1 MRAGFVS
8 SGPGDPEGPGDSE
21 DAAEVPAERRRGVLR
36 DAAGIG
42 IAVGAYGL
50 SFGAVSIAAGLSV
63 AQTCALSTL
72 TFTGASQFA
81 FVGVVGAGGAP
92 LAGMATALLLGSR
105 NTLYGLRVSGLLRP
119 AGLRRLLAAHVTID
133 ETTAMAVV
141 RNTPAE
147 SRLAFWATAVA
158 VFSLWNLATLLG
170 ALGAGALGDPRALGL
185 DAAVPAAFLG
195 LLWPRLRGSGEA
207 RLVAL
212 AGAGVAVLASPLLP
226 AGAPVLLA
234 ALVAVRLRG
243 RR

>member
-1 MRAGFVS
+1 MPNGPS
-8 SGPGDPEGPGDSE
+8 SPSRDSR
-21 DAAEVPAERRRGVLR
+21 DVADLTPERRRAVLR

-42 IAVGAYGL
+42 VAVGAYGV

-63 AQTCALSTL
+63 AQTCALSAL
-72 TFTGASQFA
+72 AFTGASQFA

-105 NTLYGLRVSGLLRP
+105 NTLYGLRISALLRP
-119 AGLRRLLAAHVTID
+119 TGLRRLLAAHVTID

-141 RNTPAE
+141 RTTAAE
-147 SRLAFWATAVA
+147 SRLAFWTTAVA
-158 VFSLWNLATLLG
+158 VFSFWNLATLVG
-170 ALGAGALGDPRALGL
+170 ALGAGALGDPRTLGL

-212 AGAGVAVLASPLLP
+212 SGAAVAVGTSLVLP
-226 AGAPVLLA
+226 PGAPVLLA
-234 ALVAVRLRG
+234 GLVALRLRG